1 MGQNR
6 NWTAEEDEYLC
17 ESWGTVP
24 IDSIAKN
31 LNRSKNAI
39 LIRKGRLG
47 LGAFLNGGDYVSLN
61 QLMLTLFNR
70 SVHGYDITSYVE
82 NRGLPVRYKRVGDC
96 RFRVVKIDEFW
107 KWAEKNVCFLDF
119 SRFEENALGAE
130 PEWVADKRRADF
142 FRSYQRKKTPWTP
155 LEDDKLRHLLK
166 MQKYGYA
173 EIAQML
179 QRTEGA
185 VVRRISD
192 LSIKERAVKADN
204 HQLWTPEDFRQ
215 LGIGIKAYESYEQ
228 IQKRIPHK
236 STKAIR
242 GRVYNSYLTENL
254 DKVRSIIGN
263 GNFGDNLPE
272 KKVGHFRLMSPEER
286 DNLKDTL
293 AMLAGDILQIAR
305 MKSGVSEEYS
315 DYWQKD
321 MCQHWNDVLGCDA
334 GETNCDSCTS
344 FCRIREQYC
353 KRCGATVLSRKAIT
367 FCDPCKEA
375 RKKSAQKKW
384 AVLNAR
390 KNLRKE

>member
-1 MGQNR
+1 MGQGR
-6 NWTAEEDEYLC
+6 NWTAEEDEYLS
-17 ESWGTVP
+17 EFWGTVP
-24 IDSIAKN
+24 IDSIAKH
-31 LNRSKNAI
+31 LHRSKNAI
-39 LIRKGRLG
+39 LIRKERLG
-47 LGAFLNGGDYVSLN
+47 LGAFLDGGDYVSLN

-70 SVHGYDITSYVE
+70 PVHRYDITSYVE
-82 NRGLPVRYKRVGDC
+82 NRGLPVRYQRVGNC

-130 PEWVADKRRADF
+130 PAWVADKRSADCI
-142 FRSYQRKKTPWTP
+142 RSYQIKTTPWTP
-155 LEDDKLRHLLK
+155 LEDDKLRHLLE
-166 MQKYGYA
+166 MQKYGYT

-192 LSIKERAVKADN
+192 LGIKERAVKADN
-204 HQLWTPEDFRQ
+204 HQLWTDEDFRQ
-215 LGIGIKAYESYEQ
+215 LSIGIKAFESYEQ
-228 IQKRIPHK
+228 IQKRIPYK
-236 STKAIR
+236 SSKAIR
-242 GRVYNSYLTENL
+242 GRVYKSYLTENL
-254 DKVRSIIGN
+254 DKVRAMIGKDD
-263 GNFGDNLPE
+263 FGDNLPE
-272 KKVGHFRLMSPEER
+272 KKIGHFRLMSPEER
-286 DNLKDTL
+286 DSVKGVLS
-293 AMLAGDILQIAR
+293 ALAGDLLQLAR

-321 MCQHWNDVLGCDA
+321 MCQNWNDIFGCEA
-334 GETNCDSCTS
+334 GEKCCDSCIS
-344 FCRIREQYC
+344 FCRIKAQYC
-353 KRCGATVLSRKAIT
+353 KRCGFTVLSRKAIT